1 MTSPAGTWIQNFR
14 SAAGIGNIYRCASPD
29 VLGEQLIAHGGD
41 APQYFSDQDRFVLD
55 QAHLVVDLRSPS
67 ERKEVHSKVWM
78 NHAGM
83 RVFEVDEEYQVTGRR
98 CVVRIDVLSPPR
110 FMKYIEGHWLSNGEK
125 AQAKWYKLVDGGKLH
140 ELLIDRLNEYGLA
153 GLNAAILE
161 TGKEE
166 LCRSLKTITAH
177 LEQNPGQSAVIHCV
191 QGKDRTGMLVML
203 LQSLLGVSDR
213 TIIADYFMS
222 NQMLQQDSAGG
233 GEGGSAAANTIRTRG
248 KMDRRFFSGTNEQ
261 AMISTLHFLRG
272 KYGSVSPGYLDAI
285 GFDAS
290 WRNRLSAVLVSA
302 QGSPSTSRL

>member
-1 MTSPAGTWIQNFR
+1 
-14 SAAGIGNIYRCASPD
+14 
-29 VLGEQLIAHGGD
+29 VLGEQLLAHGGD
-41 APQYFSDQDRFVLD
+41 AMQYFSDPDRFVLD

-67 ERKEVHSKVWM
+67 ERKEVHSKMWM

-110 FMKYIEGHWLSNGEK
+110 FMKYIEDHWLSNGEK

-140 ELLIDRLNEYGLA
+140 ELLIERLNEYGLA
-153 GLNAAILE
+153 GLNEAILE

-166 LCRSLKTITAH
+166 LCRSLRTITAH

-213 TIIADYFMS
+213 TIIADYFLS
-222 NQMLQQDSAGG
+222 NQMLQQDSAG
-233 GEGGSAAANTIRTRG
+233 GGSAAANTIRTRG

-290 WRNRLSAVLVSA
+290 WRNRLSTVLVSE